1 MIIPRKVLSFLTNQ
15 LADKEHACMRESWET
30 FHWSL
35 TNLKMLLCYFCSII
49 IFPLNPDYFP
59 ARSLRSLCSKKWLC
73 QTHTRC
79 DQKAL
84 PCKHWIKGSVTLF
97 YEPSAKDFSHSTEA
111 ILYKKQTATY
121 FRGPRSGSF
130 LLPMKDTLT
139 CSAWITETYVLF
151 RAADIP
157 VAFKT
162 IQPQNHNDDEYENHE
177 FHVFNYPKHYPAS
190 VASLLN
196 RSSSAALGYLSNE
209 VLLLR
214 IFMLRLP
221 EIYECLI
228 FT

>member
-1 MIIPRKVLSFLTNQ
+1 MYERIVRDISLIFNEFKDAPLLFLFNYYISFKSWLFCCSLPSVALQQKVIMPN
-15 LADKEHACMRESWET
+15 
-30 FHWSL
+30 
-35 TNLKMLLCYFCSII
+35 
-49 IFPLNPDYFP
+49 
-59 ARSLRSLCSKKWLC
+59 
-73 QTHTRC
+73 THTSC

-97 YEPSAKDFSHSTEA
+97 YEPFAKDFSQSTEA

-130 LLPMKDTLT
+130 VLPMKDTLT
-139 CSAWITETYVLF
+139 CSAWITETNFLF

-177 FHVFNYPKHYPAS
+177 FHVFNYPQHYPAS